1 MKLKKRIEE
10 IEKNFKFEKLKMNK
24 LNEEIFKTKN
34 PKSNKNQEKT
44 NINDTKK
51 QKTTEDFEAL
61 KSSMRIQYRELE
73 EQYQKLKE
81 QIKLKEEKVF

>member
-34 PKSNKNQEKT
+34 SKSNKNQEKK
-44 NINDTKK
+44 I
-51 QKTTEDFEAL
+51 
-61 KSSMRIQYRELE
+61 
-73 EQYQKLKE
+73 
-81 QIKLKEEKVF
+81 